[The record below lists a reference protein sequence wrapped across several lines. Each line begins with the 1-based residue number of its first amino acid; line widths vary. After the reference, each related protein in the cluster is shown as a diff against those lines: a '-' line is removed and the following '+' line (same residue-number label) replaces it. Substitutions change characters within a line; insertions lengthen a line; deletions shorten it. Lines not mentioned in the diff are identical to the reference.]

1 MTKKN
6 IAVVGGGDSSEIVV
20 SLKSIK
26 GVASFIDSNKYT
38 IYEILI
44 EKDHWRA
51 IVNDTEIPV
60 NKSNFSI
67 LVNGSEVTFD
77 CAYITIHGTPG
88 EDGLL
93 QGYFEMLG
101 IPYTTCNVLVSALTF
116 NKKVCSS
123 YLRNFGIHTAKTH
136 YIKRGEKINADEI
149 LSFTGLP
156 CFVKPAAGGSSF
168 GISKVIQK
176 NDFQQAIEKAFSE
189 SDDVIV
195 EEFINGT
202 EVTHGLYKTVHKE
215 VLFPVTEVIPKND
228 FFDFEA
234 KYTAGMA
241 EEITPARISQALTE
255 KIQQTS
261 SYIYSLLGCNGIVR
275 IDYIIKNDTAYLLE
289 VNTTPGMTQ
298 TSFIPQQIRAMG
310 TPIGDVFSEIIED
323 SITRHLS
330 QVI

>member
-20 SLKSIK
+20 SLKSVK
-26 GVASFIDSNKYT
+26 GVASFIDNSKYN

-44 EKDHWRA
+44 EKDNWRA
-51 IVNDTEIPV
+51 IVNENQIPV
-60 NKSNFSI
+60 DKSDFSI
-67 LVNGSEVTFD
+67 VVNGQNINFD

-116 NKKVCSS
+116 NKKVCSL
-123 YLRNFGIHTAKTH
+123 YLKNFGINTAKTR
-136 YIKRGEKINADEI
+136 YIRKGEKINPDEI
-149 LSFTGLP
+149 LATTGLP
-156 CFVKPAAGGSSF
+156 SFVKPAAGGSSF
-168 GISKVIQK
+168 GISKVVK
-176 NDFQQAIEKAFSE
+176 KEELTAAIEKAFTESE
-189 SDDVIV
+189 DVII
-195 EEFINGT
+195 EEFIQGT
-202 EVTHGLYKTVHKE
+202 EVTHGLYKTASKE

-234 KYTAGMA
+234 KYTVGMA
-241 EEITPARISQALTE
+241 DEITPARLSPELTA
-255 KIQQTS
+255 KVQKTS
-261 SYIYSLLGCNGIVR
+261 SHIYSVLGCNGIVR
-275 IDYIIKNDTAYLLE
+275 IDYIIKNEIPYLLE

-310 TPIGDVFSEIIED
+310 TPIGEVFTDIIED
-323 SITRHLS
+323 SIARHKK
-330 QVI
+330 